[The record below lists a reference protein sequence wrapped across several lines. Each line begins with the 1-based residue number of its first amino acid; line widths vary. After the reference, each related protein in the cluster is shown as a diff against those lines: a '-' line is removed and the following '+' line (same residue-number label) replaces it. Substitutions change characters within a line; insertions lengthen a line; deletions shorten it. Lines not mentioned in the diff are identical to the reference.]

1 MEMGQILVRNLDD
14 QVIARLKQRAR
25 DENSSLEQSVRRI
38 LTEAARP
45 SRMQVIE
52 EIDALRRRIG
62 PLPGDSTATIREH
75 RDNNEPY
82 R

>member
-52 EIDALRRRIG
+52 EIDAPRGFDYDHSRAPRQ
-62 PLPGDSTATIREH
+62 
-75 RDNNEPY
+75 
-82 R
+82 